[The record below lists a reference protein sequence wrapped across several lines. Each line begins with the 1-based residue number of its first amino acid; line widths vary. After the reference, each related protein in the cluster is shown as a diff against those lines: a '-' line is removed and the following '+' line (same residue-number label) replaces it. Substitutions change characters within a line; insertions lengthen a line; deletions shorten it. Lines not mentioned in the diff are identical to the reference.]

1 MSYCA
6 KCGTTLEENNSF
18 CPSCGTPIA
27 PSASSAPSSPQKGS
41 RPSGITLLTLLEG
54 TVSLF
59 MLLAGVGVI
68 GISIFLGAGGWDFI
82 PEEELAETLQ
92 QIPWVSIFTSVQI
105 IAFTSS
111 LLIGI
116 GLVVLILAVIGFI
129 MTWDLWSGKPWART
143 ISMVLAVI
151 SILTGVFSLPGSL
164 VSVLINIALLYYLTR
179 PHIRAFYR

>member
-1 MSYCA
+1 M
-6 KCGTTLEENNSF
+6 GL
-18 CPSCGTPIA
+18 
-27 PSASSAPSSPQKGS
+27 
-41 RPSGITLLTLLEG
+41 
-54 TVSLF
+54 
-59 MLLAGVGVI
+59 
-68 GISIFLGAGGWDFI
+68 SIFLGAGGWDFI
-82 PEEELAETLQ
+82 PEEELAEALQ

-116 GLVVLILAVIGFI
+116 GLVLLILAVIGFI
-129 MTWDLWSGKPWART
+129 MTWGLWSGKPWART